1 MIAAQKTYV
10 DRLQALRAAKAAQTA
25 EKQKAR
31 GPMNF
36 DDHGVILPPA
46 HLREQVR
53 TVSASGIEFTDVR
66 MSSFHPRP
74 NHPSGAFF
82 GPHACGENFRA
93 LLDAHPVY
101 IDPNSSLAGAY
112 MVNFTSYRT
121 LGWKPEIERAA
132 LDAAH
137 ARYQIVSGIGAMQH
151 MCQDMQIGLDLG
163 WDGLLDKVRRYKTSN
178 GDPDGFYAGLEAVVL
193 GVQDWIARHA
203 DAARRMAA
211 EHPEDEENLLEIA
224 AINRRMAHDAP
235 RTFREACQWLLWYLL
250 VARMYN
256 GSGAMGRMDS
266 LLQPYYEADRAAG
279 RLDDEE
285 AIFHLACLLVRD
297 TCYAQLGGPDASGG
311 DVTSPIS
318 FLILEAAH
326 RLRIPCNIGVAVGEA
341 VDPRLLRRG
350 VEILIEDRCGSPK
363 FLGVDNTIAGFVR
376 NGFPIEVA
384 RQRAY
389 SGCHWSG
396 VPGREYAIND
406 IIKINLAAVL
416 DVALREHVASGG
428 KSIAEL
434 WTRFERHLREAVA
447 ITAAGVD
454 LQFRHMHE
462 VFPEL
467 VLDLLSHGPVEKGVD
482 ASHGGVDFYT
492 YGVDASALATVADS
506 FAAIEREVEERRS
519 LDWTRLIEL
528 LDSNWDGPDGERLRL
543 AMRNTPRFGAGGTRA
558 DDWAR
563 RIAHFFAYAVR
574 EKPTPDGHMM
584 LPGIFSWAS
593 AILLGSRLGA
603 TPNGRRAGEP
613 ISHGANPDPGFRKDG
628 ALTALAAAVADV
640 QPGYGNTA
648 PLQLDL
654 DPCTSTAPADIALVE
669 SLIRGHFDL
678 GGAQINANILDRE
691 QVLAAHRDP
700 SRFPDL
706 IVRVTGFSA
715 YFASLSADLRQLV
728 VDRIVAAE

>member
-1 MIAAQKTYV
+1 MIAAQKTYA
-10 DRLQALRAAKAAQTA
+10 DRIEALRAAKAAQTA
-25 EKQKAR
+25 EKQIAR

-46 HLREQVR
+46 SLREQVR

-82 GPHACGENFRA
+82 GPRACGENFRA

-121 LGWKPEIERAA
+121 LGWKPEIDRAA

-163 WDGLLDKVRRYKTSN
+163 WDGLLEKVRRYGASN

-193 GVQDWIARHA
+193 GVQDWIERHA

-224 AINRRMAHDAP
+224 AINRRLAHDAP

-256 GSGAMGRMDS
+256 GSGAMGRMDA

-297 TCYAQLGGPDASGG
+297 TCYAQLGGPDASGR

-376 NGFPIEVA
+376 NGFAVEVA

-406 IIKINLAAVL
+406 IIKINLASVL
-416 DVALREHVASGG
+416 DVALREHVAAGG

-434 WTRFERHLREAVA
+434 WTCFEQHLRQAVA

-519 LDWTRLIEL
+519 LDWPRLIEL
-528 LDSNWDGPDGERLRL
+528 LDSNWGGPDGERLRL
-543 AMRNTPRFGAGGTRA
+543 AMRNAPRFGAGGTRA

-563 RIAHFFAYAVR
+563 RIAHFFAQAVR

-669 SLIRGHFDL
+669 SLICGHFDL
-678 GGAQINANILDRE
+678 GGVQINANILDRE
-691 QVLAAHRDP
+691 QILEAHRDP